1 MTANGRVGATA
12 AVYTAAILGTTAS
25 LPLSLPGH
33 VLFALASVAASVS
46 VLVASYACIFA
57 FLLPL
62 LSSSSSKHH
71 PYSDR
76 VTFRVA
82 EYLTAEVLE
91 LAGNASKDLKVRI
104 FHACTCCADL
114 ILL

>member
-1 MTANGRVGATA
+1 M
-12 AVYTAAILGTTAS
+12 
-25 LPLSLPGH
+25 
-33 VLFALASVAASVS
+33 LFALANVAASVS

-62 LSSSSSKHH
+62 SVVSLFKASPAS
-71 PYSDR
+71 SDR

-91 LAGNASKDLKVRI
+91 LAGNASKDLKVRV
-104 FHACTCCADL
+104 FHACTYCANL

>member
-1 MTANGRVGATA
+1 M
-12 AVYTAAILGTTAS
+12 
-25 LPLSLPGH
+25 
-33 VLFALASVAASVS
+33 LFALANVAASVS

-62 LSSSSSKHH
+62 SVVSLFKAS
-71 PYSDR
+71 PASDR